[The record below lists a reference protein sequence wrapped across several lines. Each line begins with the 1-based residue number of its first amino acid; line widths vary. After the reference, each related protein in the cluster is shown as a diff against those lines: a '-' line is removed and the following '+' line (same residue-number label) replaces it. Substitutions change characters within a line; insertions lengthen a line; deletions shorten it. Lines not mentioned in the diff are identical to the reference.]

1 MTQEKEI
8 KRMIRLLE
16 STAKIAQ
23 DASMTGMLE
32 EGVKASVRQYNAIL
46 ERLKETE
53 EIPDALFPPLEGD
66 ASFDVSFDE
75 VGVACKQLVAYLQ
88 EEEEPAK
95 ARRPKGGDF
104 HSPIIN
110 IGGDLKDLGELIR
123 DALPEWMKK
132 GRWDVFTPEEEP
144 KESEPAEESETQN
157 LNDLESQMSELGA
170 QLQVMAERLRR
181 ESLSPDEI
189 QRLAD
194 GMREL
199 GEKHAEL
206 AKKQAALR
214 LQTEVKVETDT
225 EQ

>member
-1 MTQEKEI
+1 MADEKEI
-8 KRMIRLLE
+8 RRMIRLLE

-32 EGVKASVRQYNAIL
+32 EGNKASVRQYNAIL
-46 ERLKETE
+46 DRLRETE
-53 EIPDALFPPLEGD
+53 EIPDVLFPPLEED
-66 ASFDVSFDE
+66 APFDE
-75 VGVACKQLVAYLQ
+75 VGVACKQLAAYLK
-88 EEEEPAK
+88 EEEEPEK
-95 ARRPKGGDF
+95 SRRSTGGTY

-110 IGGDLKDLGELIR
+110 IGGDLKDLGQLIR
-123 DALPEWMKK
+123 DALH
-132 GRWDVFTPEEEP
+132 
-144 KESEPAEESETQN
+144 

-214 LQTEVKVETDT
+214 LQTEVKVEADT

>member
-1 MTQEKEI
+1 MAQEKEM

-16 STAKIAQ
+16 STAKIAE
-23 DASMTGMLE
+23 DASLTGMLKQ
-32 EGVKASVRQYNAIL
+32 GQKASVRQYNAIL
-46 ERLKETE
+46 ERLRETE
-53 EIPDALFPPLEGD
+53 EIPDALFPPLEED
-66 ASFDVSFDE
+66 ASFDE

-95 ARRPKGGDF
+95 ARSRGVPFLED
-104 HSPIIN
+104 SAIIN
-110 IGGDLKDLGELIR
+110 IGGDLKDLGKLIR
-123 DALPEWMKK
+123 DSLPEWMRKESEEKK
-132 GRWDVFTPEEEP
+132 PEEEP
-144 KESEPAEESETQN
+144 KESEPAEKFEAQN

-206 AKKQAALR
+206 AQKQAALR
-214 LQTEVKVETDT
+214 LEMVSKSE
-225 EQ
+225 